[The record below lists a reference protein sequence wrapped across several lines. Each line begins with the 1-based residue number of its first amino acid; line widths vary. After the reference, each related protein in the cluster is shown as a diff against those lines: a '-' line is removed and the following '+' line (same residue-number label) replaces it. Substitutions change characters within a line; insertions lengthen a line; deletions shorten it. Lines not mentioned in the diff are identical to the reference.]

1 MLCCPQAVHEM
12 YMRRRRTDELHASD
26 LVPLFMLILFLPFL
40 LNTSRCANQ
49 YQNACASCA
58 SVCASVCEFVCCD
71 RCACLSSHM
80 KCIKSQ
86 LIGVCNS

>member
-1 MLCCPQAVHEM
+1 MLCFPQAVHEM

-26 LVPLFMLILFLPFL
+26 LVPLFMFILFLPFL

-58 SVCASVCEFVCCD
+58 SVCVCLCASLY
-71 RCACLSSHM
+71 AAT
-80 KCIKSQ
+80 
-86 LIGVCNS
+86 GVRAYLVI